1 MRIIIWTLIGAAVG
15 FFGMYAALSIDFKAG
30 FPPIGFEVNSVLIA
44 ITLLLFVYSAV
55 SSAQMKKNAHLPLTG
70 VDEDERDVWQYKR
83 FSDLNLCN
91 TIALI
96 VSIMALGVSIITDQ
110 PTWLLLTSGGV
121 LLISIIFSM
130 LVPGLMK
137 IVYPDRDLPSASEK
151 NFAEKLLAASDEGER
166 FVMLQGYYKTFNT
179 MNLSLIIA
187 LMLFILYS
195 VGTGDSQLFS
205 IFIVG
210 LILIVTNAQYLLTI
224 RNK

>member
-1 MRIIIWTLIGAAVG
+1 MRMIIWTLIGAVVG

-30 FPPIGFEVNSVLIA
+30 FPPVALEVNIVLVA
-44 ITLLLFVYSAV
+44 ITLLLFVFIAV
-55 SSAQMKKNAHLPLTG
+55 SATQMKKKADLTLTG

-91 TIALI
+91 TVALI
-96 VSIMALGVSIITDQ
+96 VSIVATGISIITDQ
-110 PTWLLLTSGGV
+110 PTWLLMTSGGTLV
-121 LLISIIFSM
+121 LSIMFSM
-130 LVPGLMK
+130 RVPGLMK
-137 IVYPDRDLPSASEK
+137 TVYPDRELPSSSEK
-151 NFAEKLLAASDEGER
+151 NFANKLLAASDEGER

-210 LILIVTNAQYLLTI
+210 LILILTNAQYLLTI

>member
-1 MRIIIWTLIGAAVG
+1 MRMIIWTLVGAVVG

-30 FPPIGFEVNSVLIA
+30 FSPIGFELNIVLIA
-44 ITLLLFVYSAV
+44 ITLLLFVFIAV
-55 SSAQMKKNAHLPLTG
+55 SSTQMKKKAGLTLTG
-70 VDEDERDVWQYKR
+70 VDEDERDVWQYKK

-96 VSIMALGVSIITDQ
+96 VSIVALGVSIITDQ
-110 PTWLLLTSGGV
+110 PAWLLLTSGGI
-121 LLISIIFSM
+121 LLLSIVFSM

-137 IVYPDRDLPSASEK
+137 TVYPDRELPSASEK
-151 NFAEKLLAASDEGER
+151 NFAKKLLDASDEGEK

-187 LMLFILYS
+187 LMLCILYS

-210 LILIVTNAQYLLTI
+210 LILIITNAQYLLTI

>member
-1 MRIIIWTLIGAAVG
+1 MRMIIWTLIGAVVG

-30 FPPIGFEVNSVLIA
+30 FPPVAFEVNIVLVA
-44 ITLLLFVYSAV
+44 ITLLLFVLIAV
-55 SSAQMKKNAHLPLTG
+55 SATQMKKKADLTLTG

-83 FSDLNLCN
+83 FSDLTLCN
-91 TIALI
+91 TVALI
-96 VSIMALGVSIITDQ
+96 VSIVATGITIITDQ
-110 PTWLLLTSGGV
+110 PTWLLLTSGGTLV
-121 LLISIIFSM
+121 LSIMFSM
-130 LVPGLMK
+130 RVPGLMK
-137 IVYPDRDLPSASEK
+137 AVYPDRHLPSASEK
-151 NFAEKLLAASDEGER
+151 NFAKKLLAASDEGER